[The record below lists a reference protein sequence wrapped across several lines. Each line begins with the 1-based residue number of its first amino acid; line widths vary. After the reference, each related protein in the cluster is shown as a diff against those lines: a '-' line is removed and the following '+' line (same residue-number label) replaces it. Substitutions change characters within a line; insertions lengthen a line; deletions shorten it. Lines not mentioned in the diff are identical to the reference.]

1 MEHEELIR
9 FAGEQAL
16 LRQELKRLDAEQARD
31 IKALRELPSKIEMHD
46 TDWFEKNE
54 RLLLSLHER
63 QQRIV
68 SGYSRFR
75 ELMKITGIGLHDM

>member
-31 IKALRELPSKIEMHD
+31 IKSLLELPAKIKMQYI
-46 TDWFEKNE
+46 DWFKKTN
-54 RLLLSLHER
+54 
-63 QQRIV
+63 
-68 SGYSRFR
+68 YC
-75 ELMKITGIGLHDM
+75 